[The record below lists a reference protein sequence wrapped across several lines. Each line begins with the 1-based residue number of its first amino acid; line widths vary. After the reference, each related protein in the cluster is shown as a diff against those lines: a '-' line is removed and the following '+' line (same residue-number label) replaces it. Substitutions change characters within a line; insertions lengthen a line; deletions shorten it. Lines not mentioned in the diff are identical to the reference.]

1 MMKNYKFNYL
11 CLRNSNISIKMI
23 SNPNSYLHKYRSDLS
38 FTSFNFRLSGSI
50 CGGAKP
56 TPVMKKIN

>member
-1 MMKNYKFNYL
+1 
-11 CLRNSNISIKMI
+11 MI
-23 SNPNSYLHKYRSDLS
+23 SNPNSYLQKYRFNLS